1 MNFHFNIAGR
11 SKIWFAIT
19 AISLVLCFASI
30 AVNGFNLGI
39 DFTGGTIIDLRFEK
53 AVSVEDVRGVL
64 KEFSLE
70 NSTIQLAGDIQDSKS
85 DSVVIRTYA
94 IEDEQLRQNIM
105 KALETQIGKFELLR
119 MEKVGATVGSELT
132 RQAALALAVSWVL
145 MIAYV
150 SYRFELNFAMAA
162 ILCLIQDVVMVLGFF
177 SFFRLELD
185 SSFVAALLTV
195 VGYSINGTI
204 VIFDRIRENL
214 RSYRKS
220 DGLVSL
226 VNNAINQTMTRSIYT
241 VSTVLFATISVYV
254 FGGDTLK
261 NFSLA
266 MTVGFISGTLT
277 SIFLAGSLWL
287 FFRNRRMKT
296 VAVEAK

>member
-19 AISLVLCFASI
+19 ALSLVLCFASM

-39 DFTGGTIIDLRFEK
+39 DFTGGTIIDLKFEK
-53 AVSVEDVRGVL
+53 PVNVEEVRGVL
-64 KEFSLE
+64 KEYSLE
-70 NSTIQLAGDIQDSKS
+70 NSTIQLAGNIEDGKS
-85 DSVVIRTYA
+85 NNVVIRTYA
-94 IEDEQLRQNIM
+94 IEDEQLRQNLM
-105 KALETQIGKFELLR
+105 KSLETKIGKFELLR
-119 MEKVGATVGSELT
+119 MEKVGATIGSELT
-132 RQAALALAVSWVL
+132 KQAALALGISWLL
-145 MIAYV
+145 MIVYV
-150 SYRFELNFAMAA
+150 SFRFELNFAMAA

-177 SFFRLELD
+177 SFFHLELD

-214 RSYRKS
+214 RTYRKS
-220 DGLVSL
+220 DGLESL
-226 VNNAINQTMTRSIYT
+226 VNNAINQTLTRTIYT
-241 VSTVLFATISVYV
+241 VGTVLFTTISLYV

-287 FFRNRRMKT
+287 FFRTRRMKT
-296 VAVEAK
+296 VEAK

>member
-19 AISLVLCFASI
+19 AFSLILCFASI
-30 AVNGFNLGI
+30 AINGFNLGI
-39 DFTGGTIIDLRFEK
+39 DFTGGTIIDMKFEK
-53 AVSVEDVRGVL
+53 QVTVEEVRSVL
-64 KEFSLE
+64 KEYSLE
-70 NSTIQLAGDIQDSKS
+70 NSTIQLAGNIQDNKS
-85 DSVVIRTYA
+85 QNVVIRTYA
-94 IEDEQLRQNIM
+94 IEDEQMRQDIM
-105 KALETQIGKFELLR
+105 KSLETKVGPFELLR
-119 MEKVGATVGSELT
+119 MEKVGATIGSELT
-132 RQAALALAVSWVL
+132 RQAALALGVSWIL

-150 SYRFELNFAMAA
+150 SFRFEVNFALAA

-220 DGLVSL
+220 DGLVTL

-241 VSTVLFATISVYV
+241 VSTVLFATVSLYI
-254 FGGDTLK
+254 FGGGTLK
-261 NFSLA
+261 SFALA

-277 SIFLAGSLWL
+277 SIFLAGSLWM
-287 FFRNRRMKT
+287 FFRTRRMKT
-296 VAVEAK
+296 AEAK

>member
-1 MNFHFNIAGR
+1 MNFNFNIAGR

-19 AISLVLCFASI
+19 ALSLVLCFATI

-39 DFTGGTIIDLRFEK
+39 DFTGGTIIDLKFERP
-53 AVSVEDVRGVL
+53 VTVEQVRGVL

-70 NSTIQLAGDIQDSKS
+70 NSTIQLAGNIEDSTS
-85 DSVVIRTYA
+85 QNVVIRTYA
-94 IEDEQLRQNIM
+94 IEDEQMRQALM
-105 KALETQIGKFELLR
+105 KSIETQIGTFELLR
-119 MEKVGATVGSELT
+119 MEKVGATIGSELT

-150 SYRFELNFAMAA
+150 SYRFEVNFALAA

-177 SFFRLELD
+177 SFFHLELD
-185 SSFVAALLTV
+185 SSFIAALLTV

-226 VNNAINQTMTRSIYT
+226 VNNAINQTLTRTIYT
-241 VSTVLFATISVYV
+241 VSTVLFTTISLYV

-287 FFRNRRMKT
+287 FFRTKRMKT
-296 VAVEAK
+296 VEAK

>member
-1 MNFHFNIAGR
+1 MNFNFNIAGR

-19 AISLVLCFASI
+19 ALSLALCFGSMI
-30 AVNGFNLGI
+30 FNGFNLGI
-39 DFTGGTIIDLRFEK
+39 DFTGGTIIDLKFEK
-53 AVSVEDVRGVL
+53 AIAVEDVRNIL
-64 KEFSLE
+64 KEYSLE
-70 NSTIQLAGDIQDSKS
+70 NSTIQLAGDIEDGKS
-85 DSVVIRTYA
+85 PNVVIRTYA
-94 IEDEQLRQNIM
+94 IEDDQLRQNIM
-105 KALETQIGKFELLR
+105 KSLESSIGKFDLLR
-119 MEKVGATVGSELT
+119 MEKVGATIGSELT
-132 RQAALALAVSWVL
+132 RQAVLALGVSWLL

-150 SYRFELNFAMAA
+150 SFRFEFNFALAA
-162 ILCLIQDVVMVLGFF
+162 ILCLIQDVVLVLGFF
-177 SFFRLELD
+177 SFLHLELD

-220 DGLVSL
+220 EGLESL
-226 VNNAINQTMTRSIYT
+226 VNNAVNQTLTRTMYT
-241 VSTVLFATISVYV
+241 VMTVLFTTVSLYL

-287 FFRNRRMKT
+287 FFRNKRMKT
-296 VAVEAK
+296 VEVK

>member
-19 AISLVLCFASI
+19 ALSLVLCFASM

-39 DFTGGTIIDLRFEK
+39 DFTGGTIIDLKFEK
-53 AVSVEDVRGVL
+53 PVNVEEVRGVL
-64 KEFSLE
+64 KEYSLE
-70 NSTIQLAGDIQDSKS
+70 NSTIQLAGNIEDGKS
-85 DSVVIRTYA
+85 NNVVIRTYA
-94 IEDEQLRQNIM
+94 IEDEQLRQNLM
-105 KALETQIGKFELLR
+105 KSLETKIGKFELLR
-119 MEKVGATVGSELT
+119 MEKVGATIGSELT
-132 RQAALALAVSWVL
+132 KQAALALGISWLL
-145 MIAYV
+145 MIVYV
-150 SYRFELNFAMAA
+150 SFRFELNFALAA

-177 SFFRLELD
+177 SFFHLELD

-214 RSYRKS
+214 RTYRKS
-220 DGLVSL
+220 DGLESL
-226 VNNAINQTMTRSIYT
+226 VNNAINQTLTRTIYT
-241 VSTVLFATISVYV
+241 VGTVLFTTISLYV

-287 FFRNRRMKT
+287 FFRTRRMKT
-296 VAVEAK
+296 VEAK

>member
-1 MNFHFNIAGR
+1 MNFNFNIAGR

-19 AISLVLCFASI
+19 ALSLVLCFATI

-39 DFTGGTIIDLRFEK
+39 DFTGGTIIDLKFERP
-53 AVSVEDVRGVL
+53 VTVEQVRGVL

-70 NSTIQLAGDIQDSKS
+70 NSTIQLAGNIQDSTS
-85 DSVVIRTYA
+85 QNVVIRTYA
-94 IEDEQLRQNIM
+94 IEDEQMRQALM
-105 KALETQIGKFELLR
+105 KSIETQIGTFELLR
-119 MEKVGATVGSELT
+119 MEKVGATIGSELT

-150 SYRFELNFAMAA
+150 SYRFEVNFALAA

-177 SFFRLELD
+177 SFFHLELD
-185 SSFVAALLTV
+185 SSFIAALLTV

-226 VNNAINQTMTRSIYT
+226 VNNAINQTLTRTIYT
-241 VSTVLFATISVYV
+241 VSTVLFTTISLYV

-287 FFRNRRMKT
+287 FFRTKRMKT
-296 VAVEAK
+296 VGAK